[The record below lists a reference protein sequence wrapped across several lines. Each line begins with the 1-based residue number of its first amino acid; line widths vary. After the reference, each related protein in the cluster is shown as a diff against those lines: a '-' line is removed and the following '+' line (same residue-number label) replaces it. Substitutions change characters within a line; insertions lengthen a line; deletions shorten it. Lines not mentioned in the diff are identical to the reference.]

1 MAILKNTTINDNE
14 FLRLPSGTTA
24 QRPPSPST
32 GMIRFNTSIN
42 LYEIY
47 SGTSWIPVDFRQIQA
62 TGGTQNTYTLDG
74 ITYKIHAF
82 LSSGTFTVTA
92 AGEIDLLVAGGGGG
106 GGYLWGC
113 GGGGGGLI
121 FRPNLSINQ
130 GSYSIVVGS
139 GGAMTTTVGAQGA
152 SGQPSSAFGF
162 VALGGGGGGNG
173 DNGNPGING
182 GSGGGGRTRVV
193 SEAPTG
199 QGLQPF
205 QASFGYGNNGFQ
217 TTAAQG
223 IGAGGAGAAGSGTFG
238 GDGKFNVVIG
248 AVTYN
253 FREIFNNLYG
263 HNVTGERW
271 FAGGG
276 HGAAGMPSFPQ
287 AGSRGSGSDVLATNQ
302 TIAAIANTGGGGSG
316 NNATGTT
323 NGNGGSGIV
332 LLRYRI
338 GI

>member
-14 FLRLPSGTTA
+14 FLRLSSGNTA
-24 QRPPSPST
+24 QRPSSPEI
-32 GMIRFNTSIN
+32 GMVRFNTDIN
-42 LYEIY
+42 TYEAY
-47 SGTSWIPVDFRQIQA
+47 FGTSWAPLDFRQVQA
-62 TGGTQNTYTLDG
+62 SGGTQNTYTLDG

-92 AGEIDLLVAGGGGG
+92 AGEIDLLVVGGGGG
-106 GGYLWGC
+106 GSYTFGS

-130 GSYSIVVGS
+130 GVYPIVVGG
-139 GGAMTTTVGAQGA
+139 GGAMPSSTSTDGAD
-152 SGQPSSAFGF
+152 GQPSSAFGF
-162 VALGGGGGGNG
+162 VALGGGGAGRGANNSVG
-173 DNGNPGING
+173 KNG
-182 GSGGGGRTRVV
+182 GSGGGGRTRAV

-217 TTAAQG
+217 TTASQG
-223 IGAGGAGAAGSGTFG
+223 IGGGGASEPGNGNFG

-263 HNVTGERW
+263 HNVDGERW

-276 HGAAGMPSFPQ
+276 HGAAGIDSFFP
-287 AGSRGSGSDVLATNQ
+287 GSRGSGSNVLSRTS
-302 TIAAIANTGGGGSG
+302 TTAALPNTGGGGSG
-316 NNATGTT
+316 NNSTGST

-332 LLRYRI
+332 LIRYRT
-338 GI
+338 GF